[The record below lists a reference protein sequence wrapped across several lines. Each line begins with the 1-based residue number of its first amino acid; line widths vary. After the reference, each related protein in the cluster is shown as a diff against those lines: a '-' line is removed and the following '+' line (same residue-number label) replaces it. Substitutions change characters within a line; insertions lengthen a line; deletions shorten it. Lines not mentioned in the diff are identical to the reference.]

1 MPAHEAVPQRKKYPD
16 SRLYL
21 VHGNAQTEVSTVRF
35 ELVHQL
41 LTPEERDTGLTEIES
56 AGNQPLRIDRA
67 LSEILEELGTS
78 SFIAGSR
85 RVAVI
90 YDLQELFGSSGGRK
104 KAPAR
109 KKPAKTTKAKAPA
122 KRDRMEVLCEWLRD
136 VLPGTENI
144 AIFVC
149 TESDEKR
156 RTVSKN
162 GPLYRLA
169 QEMGVIIERS
179 EKPVNF
185 EFENHL
191 LSGNPTAALTML
203 REWLK
208 RAGSDSGSRLR
219 IYSTIAGV
227 VQLTFEAKM
236 AQLGREKGIPVSH
249 IMAEGAY
256 PRLNATPDFK
266 ARKFHDLARRLSVET
281 ILELMERTNKL
292 QKLLYP
298 SGEEDYVAGWEDQA
312 EVLILQLCTGAKS
325 GFAAL
330 R

>member
-1 MPAHEAVPQRKKYPD
+1 MALQENVAQRKKYPE
-16 SRLYL
+16 SQLYL
-21 VHGNAQTEVSTVRF
+21 IHGNAETEVSTARF

-41 LTPEERDTGLTEIES
+41 LTPEERDTGLAEVQG
-56 AGNQPLRIDRA
+56 AGTQPLRLDRA
-67 LSEILEELGTS
+67 LSEIIEELGTT

-85 RVAVI
+85 RVVVI
-90 YDLQELFGSSGGRK
+90 HELQELFGAAGGGRK
-104 KAPAR
+104 KPAAR
-109 KKPAKTTKAKAPA
+109 KKPKTPKAPPRQEPMDA
-122 KRDRMEVLCEWLRD
+122 LCEWLRN
-136 VLPGTENI
+136 VLPGTESV

-156 RTVSKN
+156 RAVSKA

-169 QEMGVIIERS
+169 KDRGVVIERS

-191 LSGNPTAALTML
+191 LSANPTAALTLL
-203 REWLK
+203 REWLR

-219 IYSTIAGV
+219 IYSTLAGV

-236 AQLGREKGIPVSH
+236 AQLGRDNRIPTSH
-249 IMAEGAY
+249 IMAEGVY

-266 ARKFHDLARRLSVET
+266 TRKFHDLARRLSVET
-281 ILELMERTNKL
+281 ILELMERVNKL

-312 EVLILQLCTGAKS
+312 EILILQLCTGSKS
-325 GFAAL
+325 GLAAL